1 MQETQRQILHLIL
14 SAKEGISDQQIV
26 EKLGKKLQE
35 VRFHLDELSE
45 GGFINLLSG
54 STFDDDFYLAV
65 SLTPRG
71 HMVFEKLIS
80 LDDKINSKSS
90 KPQSYRSMP
99 NNQYNIKA
107 ELVQITEQNFGE
119 VIGKKYANDPQFKE
133 ALAEIIQILNNLK
146 SQNQNAT
153 EAQAEDIIEAE
164 FKEIQTN
171 QPKKWQLLR
180 RQLLNRE
187 RWFNGGKSAL
197 SEVAK
202 HYVDSNVFYKAGLAF
217 LDGFSADEEDI

>member
-14 SAKEGISDQQIV
+14 SDKEGISDQQIV

-35 VRFHLDELSE
+35 VRFHLDELRE

-54 STFDDDFYLAV
+54 STFEDDFYLAV

-71 HMVFEKLIS
+71 HMVLEKLIS
-80 LDDKINSKSS
+80 LDDKINCKSS
-90 KPQSYRSMP
+90 KPQSYKSMP

-107 ELVQITEQNFGE
+107 EVVQITEQNHGE
-119 VIGKKYANDPQFKE
+119 VIGKKYAHDPQFKE
-133 ALAEIIQILNNLK
+133 ALAEIIQILNKLK
-146 SQNQNAT
+146 SQNPNAT

-171 QPKKWQLLR
+171 QPNKWQQFR
-180 RQLLNRE
+180 RQILNRE
-187 RWFNGGKSAL
+187 RWLNGGKSAL
-197 SEVAK
+197 SEAAK

-217 LDGFSADEEDI
+217 LDGFGADEEDI